1 MTFYP
6 EALQELIEEFK
17 EVADKR
23 ERLEMVFELA
33 DEIML
38 LPTEEWTDDTRIR
51 GCQSEAHVRIAVEDG
66 LIHMVGAADAKLVQG
81 LMGVLSIALEGL
93 APAQAVLVPVDFA
106 EEMGLL
112 NSLTPSRSN
121 GFRNMYD
128 KVMNEIR
135 ACMEGTT

>member
-38 LPTEEWTDDTRIR
+38 LPTNEWTDDTRIR

-66 LIHMVGAADAKLVQG
+66 MVHMVGAADAKLVQG

-135 ACMEGTT
+135 ASME

>member
-6 EALQELIEEFK
+6 AALQELIEEFQ

-33 DEIML
+33 DEVMI
-38 LPTEEWTDDTRIR
+38 LPDDQWSDDTRVR
-51 GCQSEAHVRIAVEDG
+51 GCQSEAHVLIAEDEG
-66 LIHMVGAADAKLVQG
+66 LVHMVGAADAKLVHG
-81 LMGVLSIALEGL
+81 LMGVLSIAIEGL
-93 APAQAVLVPVDFA
+93 TPAQAVLIPVDFA
-106 EEMGLL
+106 EDMGLL

-128 KVMNEIR
+128 KVMDEIR
-135 ACMEGTT
+135 TSME

>member
-17 EVADKR
+17 DVVDKR

-38 LPTEEWTDDTRIR
+38 LPTDEWTDDTRIR

-66 LIHMVGAADAKLVQG
+66 LVHMVGAADAKLVQG

-135 ACMEGTT
+135 ASME

>member
-17 EVADKR
+17 DVADKR

-38 LPTEEWTDDTRIR
+38 LPTDEWTDDTRIR

-66 LIHMVGAADAKLVQG
+66 LVHMVGAADAKLVQG

-135 ACMEGTT
+135 ASME

>member
-23 ERLEMVFELA
+23 ERLEMLFELA

-38 LPTEEWTDDTRIR
+38 LPTNEWTDDTRIR
-51 GCQSEAHVRIAVEDG
+51 GCQSEAHVRIAVEG
-66 LIHMVGAADAKLVQG
+66 GMVHMVGAADAKLVQG

-135 ACMEGTT
+135 ASME

>member
-6 EALQELIEEFK
+6 AALQELIEEFQ

-33 DEIML
+33 DEVML
-38 LPTEEWTDDTRIR
+38 LPADQWTDDTRIR
-51 GCQSEAHVRIAVEDG
+51 GCQSEAHVKIGREEG
-66 LIHMVGAADAKLVQG
+66 LVHMGGAADAKLVQG
-81 LMGVLSIALEGL
+81 LMGVLSIAIEGL
-93 APAQAVLVPVDFA
+93 TPAQAVLVPVDFA

-128 KVMNEIR
+128 KVMDEIR
-135 ACMEGTT
+135 TSVE